1 MPDPTHR
8 RDAAPVAD
16 ATPNL
21 ALSAVLASAGS
32 ALRSAA
38 GARFDTLVA
47 QLERSRGEL
56 AAWREALPRWQQRF
70 HEQVRPLLQRRDQ
83 LHAERVLALDALCMA
98 QKPGKADRAALSAQ
112 ICLLA
117 EPLIEH
123 AGLLELKPLHDRHA
137 DTPFDQRIAASDA
150 ALRAMIAAHFGVDAD
165 ALPYLATPQAL
176 FERLQQRRRQ
186 TQAAAAARKAK
197 KAQRAASAAPAPAFD
212 PQTALRE
219 LYRRLA
225 ATLHP
230 DREADPR
237 QRERKT
243 ALMQRLNAAYADAD
257 LLGLF
262 ELQVQAGQLDAAA
275 FATMADAR
283 IERYNRMLGE
293 QLQATQGE
301 LRRIDAAF
309 KADYAVFGTRRL
321 KPERLQAAMAEIKRA
336 LQDELDALAEDLR
349 ELQYAPSLRHWL
361 RRQHAPPPEASREAL
376 LFQAMLDD
384 AQRDD

>member
-1 MPDPTHR
+1 MPDPTPR
-8 RDAAPVAD
+8 RDHAPVAD
-16 ATPNL
+16 ASPRLT
-21 ALSAVLASAGS
+21 LSAALPAAGN

-38 GARFDTLVA
+38 GARFDTLVV

-70 HEQVRPLLQRRDQ
+70 HEQVQPLLQQRDQ
-83 LHAERVLALDALCMA
+83 LHAERVLALDAAGMV
-98 QKPGKADRAALSAQ
+98 QKLGKSDRAALSAQ
-112 ICLLA
+112 LCALI
-117 EPLIEH
+117 EPLLDE
-123 AGLLELKPLHDRHA
+123 AGLHALKPLYDRHA
-137 DTPFDQRIAASDA
+137 QTCYDERIATSDA
-150 ALRAMIAAHFGVDAD
+150 ALRALIAAHFGVDAD
-165 ALPYLATPQAL
+165 ALPYLASPQAL

-197 KAQRAASAAPAPAFD
+197 TAQRAASAAPAPAVD

-225 ATLHP
+225 AALHP
-230 DREADPR
+230 DREADPL

-257 LLGLF
+257 LLGLL
-262 ELQVQAGQLDAAA
+262 ELQWQAGQLDAAA
-275 FATMADAR
+275 LAAMVEPR

-293 QLQATQGE
+293 QLQATQDE

-309 KADYAVFGTRRL
+309 KADYAVFARRRL
-321 KPERLQAAMAEIKRA
+321 KPERLNAAMAEIKRA
-336 LQDELDALAEDLR
+336 LQDEIDELVEDLR
-349 ELQYAPSLRHWL
+349 ELQQAPTLRHWL
-361 RRQHAPPPEASREAL
+361 RRQRPLPPETVREAM

-384 AQRDD
+384 AQRDA

>member
-16 ATPNL
+16 ASPNL
-21 ALSAVLASAGS
+21 ALSVVLASAGS

-137 DTPFDQRIAASDA
+137 DTPFDQRVAASDA

-165 ALPYLATPQAL
+165 ALPYLASPQAL

-197 KAQRAASAAPAPAFD
+197 KALRAAPAPAFD

-243 ALMQRLNAAYADAD
+243 ALMKRLNAAYADAD
-257 LLGLF
+257 LLGLL

-275 FATMADAR
+275 FATMADTR

-293 QLQATQGE
+293 QLQATQDE

-321 KPERLQAAMAEIKRA
+321 KPDRLQAAMAEIKRA
-336 LQDELDALAEDLR
+336 LQDEIDALAEDLR
-349 ELQYAPSLRHWL
+349 ELRHAPSLRHWL
-361 RRQHAPPPEASREAL
+361 RRQHAPPEVSREAL

>member
-1 MPDPTHR
+1 M
-8 RDAAPVAD
+8 AD
-16 ATPNL
+16 ASPGLT
-21 ALSAVLASAGS
+21 LSAALPGAGN

-38 GARFDTLVA
+38 GERFDSLVV

-70 HEQVRPLLQRRDQ
+70 HEQVQPLLQRRDQ
-83 LHAERVLALDALCMA
+83 LHVERVLALDAAGMA
-98 QKPGKADRAALSAQ
+98 QKLGKSDRAALSAQ
-112 ICLLA
+112 LCALI
-117 EPLIEH
+117 EPLIDEV
-123 AGLLELKPLHDRHA
+123 GLHDLKPLYDRHA
-137 DTPFDQRIAASDA
+137 ETSYDERIAASDA
-150 ALRAMIAAHFGVDAD
+150 ALRGLIAVHFGVDAD
-165 ALPYLATPQAL
+165 ALPYLASPQAL

-186 TQAAAAARKAK
+186 TQVAAVARKAK

-219 LYRRLA
+219 VYRRLA
-225 ATLHP
+225 AALHP
-230 DREADPR
+230 DREADPL

-257 LLGLF
+257 LLGLL
-262 ELQVQAGQLDAAA
+262 ELQLQAGQLDAAA
-275 FATMADAR
+275 LAAMAEPR

-293 QLQATQGE
+293 QLQTTQDE

-321 KPERLQAAMAEIKRA
+321 KPERLHAAMAEIKRA
-336 LQDELDALAEDLR
+336 LQDEIDELAEDLR
-349 ELQYAPSLRHWL
+349 ELRQAPTLRHWL
-361 RRQHAPPPEASREAL
+361 KRQRPQPPQISREAM

-384 AQRDD
+384 AQRDE

>member
-8 RDAAPVAD
+8 RDDAPVAD
-16 ATPNL
+16 AMPERM
-21 ALSAVLASAGS
+21 LSAVLPAAGS
-32 ALRSAA
+32 MLRSAE
-38 GARFDTLVA
+38 GLRFDTLVL
-47 QLERSRGEL
+47 QLERCRGEL

-70 HEQVRPLLQRRDQ
+70 HEQVQPLLQRRDA

-98 QKPGKADRAALSAQ
+98 HKPGKADRAALSAQ
-112 ICLLA
+112 ICMLA
-117 EPLIEH
+117 APLIEH
-123 AGLLELKPLHDRHA
+123 AGLPELKPLYDRHA
-137 DTPFDQRIAASDA
+137 DVPFDQYIAASDA
-150 ALRAMIAAHFGVDAD
+150 ALRAMIAAHFGEDAD

-186 TQAAAAARKAK
+186 IQAAAASRKAK
-197 KAQRAASAAPAPAFD
+197 KAQRAAASAPAPAFD
-212 PQTALRE
+212 PQAALRE

-230 DREADPR
+230 DREADPQ

-243 ALMQRLNAAYADAD
+243 MLMQRLNAAYADAD
-257 LLGLF
+257 LLGLL

-275 FATMADAR
+275 FAAMAEPR
-283 IERYNRMLGE
+283 IARYNRMLGE
-293 QLQATQGE
+293 QLQAAQDE

-321 KPERLQAAMAEIKRA
+321 KPERLQAAMAELKRA
-336 LQDELDALAEDLR
+336 LQDEIDELAEDLR
-349 ELQYAPSLRHWL
+349 ALRQEPSLRHWL
-361 RRQHAPPPEASREAL
+361 RRQHAQPPEQTREAL

>member
-1 MPDPTHR
+1 MPDPTPR
-8 RDAAPVAD
+8 RGDAPVAD
-16 ATPNL
+16 ASPGLT
-21 ALSAVLASAGS
+21 LSAALPGAGN

-38 GARFDTLVA
+38 GERFDSLVV

-70 HEQVRPLLQRRDQ
+70 HEQVQPLLQRRDQ
-83 LHAERVLALDALCMA
+83 LHVERVLALDAAGMA
-98 QKPGKADRAALSAQ
+98 QKLGKSDRAALSAQ
-112 ICLLA
+112 LCALI
-117 EPLIEH
+117 EPLIDEV
-123 AGLLELKPLHDRHA
+123 GLHDLKPLYDRHA
-137 DTPFDQRIAASDA
+137 ETSYDERIAASDA
-150 ALRAMIAAHFGVDAD
+150 ALRGLIAAHFGVDAD
-165 ALPYLATPQAL
+165 ALPYLASPQAL

-186 TQAAAAARKAK
+186 TQVAAVARKAK
-197 KAQRAASAAPAPAFD
+197 KAQRAASVAPAPAFD

-225 ATLHP
+225 AALHP
-230 DREADPR
+230 DREADPL

-257 LLGLF
+257 LLGLL
-262 ELQVQAGQLDAAA
+262 ELQLQAGQLDAAA
-275 FATMADAR
+275 LAAMAEPR

-293 QLQATQGE
+293 QLQAAQDE

-321 KPERLQAAMAEIKRA
+321 KPERLHAAMAEIKRA
-336 LQDELDALAEDLR
+336 LQDEIDELAEDLR
-349 ELQYAPSLRHWL
+349 ELRQAPALRHWL
-361 RRQHAPPPEASREAL
+361 KRQHPQPPQISREAM

-384 AQRDD
+384 AQRDE